1 MQHTLNDNLNLCCLK
16 PPALVKNYGKGV
28 KKMDF
33 RTATQMEKT
42 RRKAIAIS
50 ALLIV
55 MMLGLTTTFIALS
68 FVRPDSSNNLNH
80 DGNLVGGPNVPDV
93 PAPVAAWVLPID
105 KSSGTVLKS
114 ANFDMVQYN
123 NTTKWYEYDLGYT
136 IGATAGTDVVACYD
150 GKVTSVI
157 EGGDASTGKLI
168 RIQHKDGVETVYS
181 SLDAIDVAVGDE
193 VKSGERIGTVGN
205 SANYEIFEMPHVRLM
220 MYQHGKAVN
229 PENFVEFPGNEN
241 K

>member
-1 MQHTLNDNLNLCCLK
+1 
-16 PPALVKNYGKGV
+16 
-28 KKMDF
+28 MDF

-42 RRKAIAIS
+42 RRRAIALS

-68 FVRPDSSNNLNH
+68 FVRPDATNNQLNH
-80 DGNLVGGPNVPDV
+80 DSNLVGGPSVPDV
-93 PAPVAAWVLPID
+93 PNTPVVAWVLPVN
-105 KSSGTVLKS
+105 KASSTVLK
-114 ANFDMVQYN
+114 AADFDMVQYN

-136 IGATAGTDVVACYD
+136 IGAAAGTDVVACYD

-157 EGGDASTGKLI
+157 EGGDASTGKLV

-181 SLDAIDVAVGDE
+181 SLDTINVAVGDE
-193 VKSGERIGTVGN
+193 VKSGDSIGKVGN
-205 SANYEIFEMPHVRLM
+205 TANYEIFEMPHVRLM
-220 MYQHGKAVN
+220 MYQNGKAIN
-229 PENFVEFPGNEN
+229 PENFVEFPGNDN

>member
-1 MQHTLNDNLNLCCLK
+1 
-16 PPALVKNYGKGV
+16 
-28 KKMDF
+28 MDF

-42 RRKAIAIS
+42 RRNAIAIS

-68 FVRPDSSNNLNH
+68 FVRPDTTPNTELNH
-80 DGNLVGGPNVPDV
+80 DSNLVGGPTVPEPV
-93 PAPVAAWVLPID
+93 IPVAAWVLPVD
-105 KSSGTVLKS
+105 KSASTILK
-114 ANFDMVQYN
+114 AADFDMVQYN

-136 IGATAGTDVVACYD
+136 IGASAGTEVVACYD

-157 EGGDASTGKLI
+157 EGGDASTGKLV

-181 SLDAIDVAVGDE
+181 SLDTINVAVGDE
-193 VKSGERIGTVGN
+193 VKSGDSIGTVGN

-220 MYQHGKAVN
+220 MYQNGKAIN
-229 PENFVEFPGNEN
+229 PENFVEFPGNDN

>member
-1 MQHTLNDNLNLCCLK
+1 
-16 PPALVKNYGKGV
+16 
-28 KKMDF
+28 MDF

-42 RRKAIAIS
+42 RRNAIAIS

-55 MMLGLTTTFIALS
+55 LMLGLTTTFIALS
-68 FVRPDSSNNLNH
+68 FVRPKTDNTLDHN
-80 DGNLVGGPNVPDV
+80 DGNIVSGPTVPEPVV
-93 PAPVAAWVLPID
+93 PMSVWVLPVNQAA
-105 KSSGTVLKS
+105 GTVLK
-114 ANFDMVQYN
+114 AADFDMVQYN

-136 IGATAGTDVVACYD
+136 IGAEAGTEVVACYD

-181 SLDAIDVAVGDE
+181 SLEEINVAVGDE
-193 VKSGERIGTVGN
+193 VKSGDRIGTVGN
-205 SANYEIFEMPHVRLM
+205 TANYEIFEMPHVRLM
-220 MYQHGKAVN
+220 MYQNGKAVN

>member
-1 MQHTLNDNLNLCCLK
+1 
-16 PPALVKNYGKGV
+16 
-28 KKMDF
+28 MDF

-42 RRKAIAIS
+42 RRNAIAIS

-68 FVRPDSSNNLNH
+68 FVRPDTTPNTELNH
-80 DGNLVGGPNVPDV
+80 DGNLVGGPTVPEPV
-93 PAPVAAWVLPID
+93 IPVAAWVLPVD
-105 KSSGTVLKS
+105 KSASTILK
-114 ANFDMVQYN
+114 AADFDMVQYN

-136 IGATAGTDVVACYD
+136 IGASAGTEVVACYD

-157 EGGDASTGKLI
+157 EGGDASTGKLV

-181 SLDAIDVAVGDE
+181 SLDAINVAVGDE
-193 VKSGERIGTVGN
+193 VKSGDSIGTVGN

-220 MYQHGKAVN
+220 MYQNGKAVN

>member
-1 MQHTLNDNLNLCCLK
+1 
-16 PPALVKNYGKGV
+16 
-28 KKMDF
+28 MDF

-42 RRKAIAIS
+42 RRNAIAIS
-50 ALLIV
+50 TLLIV

-68 FVRPDSSNNLNH
+68 FVQTGTSNNLNH
-80 DGNLVGGPNVPDV
+80 DGNLVGGPDV
-93 PAPVAAWVLPID
+93 PGVPVVAWVLPVN
-105 KSSGTVLKS
+105 KSAGTVLKS

-136 IGATAGTDVVACYD
+136 IGANAGTDVVACYD

-157 EGGDASTGKLI
+157 ESGDASTGKLI

-205 SANYEIFEMPHVRLM
+205 SANYEVFEMPHVRLM
-220 MYQHGKAVN
+220 MYKNGKAIN
-229 PENFVEFPGNEN
+229 PENFVEFPVNDN